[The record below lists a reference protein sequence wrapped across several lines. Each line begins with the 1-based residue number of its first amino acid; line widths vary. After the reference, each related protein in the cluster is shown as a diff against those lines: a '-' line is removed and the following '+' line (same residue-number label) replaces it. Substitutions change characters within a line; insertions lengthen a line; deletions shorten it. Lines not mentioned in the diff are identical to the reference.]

1 MIHLVIPG
9 QPERIT
15 EQQHRFGGYSKNG
28 KAIIYRDTRL
38 QRARD
43 RMIQGMMPYRPDQP
57 LNGPLMLI
65 VAWYFGTKDKK
76 KILSNWKTTRPDTDN
91 LLKGL
96 KDCLTECGYC
106 ADDAQFAYEITSKR
120 WVPLDKARIYIGIA
134 RLENKEIEK

>member
-1 MIHLVIPG
+1 MISFATLG

-43 RMIQGMMPYRPDQP
+43 RIIQGMMPFAPDQP
-57 LNGPLMLI
+57 LKGPLHLC

-76 KILSNWKTTRPDTDN
+76 KIRTGWKTTRPDTDN
-91 LLKGL
+91 MLKGL
-96 KDCLTECGYC
+96 KDCLAECGYC
-106 ADDAQFAYEITSKR
+106 EDDAQIALETLAKR
-120 WVPLDKARIYIGIA
+120 WTSPEDARIEIC
-134 RLENKEIEK
+134 LEELTDNG